1 MPPPSP
7 EDLPDPGIKSRS
19 PELQVDSLLS
29 ESPGKSHVYK
39 DLIYDNVGLLVKCW
53 FYNLNLNTRK
63 ESVLVIV
70 PQKKQKTKPTKP
82 ETFQSESERSRT
94 KEAIGG
100 TLGSSA
106 KKKKKKSRGP
116 SSKTFRQRANSY
128 FLILFVLFIPSEDE

>member
-1 MPPPSP
+1 MGLSRQEYWSGLPPPSP
-7 EDLPDPGIKSRS
+7 EDLPDPGIKPRS

-29 ESPGKSHVYK
+29 ESGGKSHVYK

-70 PQKKQKTKPTKP
+70 IQKKQKTKPTKP
-82 ETFQSESERSRT
+82 ETFQSEPERPRT

-100 TLGSSA
+100 TLGSSE
-106 KKKKKKSRGP
+106 KKKKK
-116 SSKTFRQRANSY
+116 TQRS
-128 FLILFVLFIPSEDE
+128 